1 MSVRLWKFLSSLKLT
16 VVLLT
21 LSTLLV
27 FLGTLAQVHE
37 GLWEAQTRW
46 FKSFLVW
53 KRAGDP
59 WWVPPVFTGG
69 YTLGFS
75 LLFNL
80 IAAHINRFQMRWSKA
95 GIHLTHAGIILLLV
109 GQLATDLLSRESFI
123 SFAEG
128 ETRADSESHR
138 DIELVAIAAPDAS
151 GRERVVAFAEAAL
164 QAGRELQSTEIPFR
178 MRIVEAG
185 ENCEVY
191 AHATVKET
199 AGTVITALSAL
210 ESRYSSAEALPA
222 LAAQAA
228 TNDGRASVWR
238 RALRTLGED
247 PRDLTGSVNRVA
259 ANPERSAKLVASL
272 KSGFRETMLAEFR
285 RIRPME
291 AANPQALARKYAAG
305 EIAANRP
312 IPLEALPPASTQG
325 AGQNYLLNR
334 VPAARGMDQRNT
346 PFLIVEVLH
355 GQTSLGTWLVSPWF
369 RPQEVSLDGKTFRIG
384 LRREIYAQ
392 DFSLTLLKTTHDV
405 YEGTDIPKHFQS
417 RVRLENPAKSE
428 KREVDISMNNPLRYG
443 GLTFYQHQ
451 MGRTELEGGKGTSSL
466 QVVKNPGWITP
477 YLGCTVVAVGMV
489 WQFLYHLAGFMS
501 RKQPSTAPGAQTGG
515 PQKFAR
521 PVPPG
526 A

>member
-1 MSVRLWKFLSSLKLT
+1 MSARIWKFLSSLKLT

-53 KRAGDP
+53 KREGDP

-80 IAAHINRFQMRWSKA
+80 IAAHLNRFQMRWSKV

-123 SFAEG
+123 SFVEG

-138 DIELVAIAAPDAS
+138 DIELVAIAAPDAG
-151 GRERVVAFAEAAL
+151 GRERVVAFAEPAL
-164 QAGRELQSTEIPFR
+164 QAGRELQSPEIPFR
-178 MRIVEAG
+178 MRIVESG
-185 ENCEVY
+185 PNCEVY
-191 AHATVKET
+191 AHSTLKET
-199 AGTVITALSAL
+199 AGMVLTALNTL
-210 ESRYSSAEALPA
+210 ESRYTSAEALPQ
-222 LAAQAA
+222 LAQQATA
-228 TNDGRASVWR
+228 DDGRASVWR
-238 RALRTLGED
+238 RSIRTLGED
-247 PRDLTGSVNRVA
+247 PRDLAGSVNRLA
-259 ANPERSAKLVASL
+259 ANPERASKFLETL
-272 KSGFRETMLAEFR
+272 KSNFRETMLREFR

-305 EIAANRP
+305 ELAASRP
-312 IPLEALPPASTQG
+312 IPLEALPAASSQG
-325 AGQNYLLNR
+325 AGQSYLLHR
-334 VPAARGMDQRNT
+334 IPAARGMDQRNT
-346 PFLIVEVLH
+346 PFLVVEILN
-355 GQTSLGTWLVSPWF
+355 GPTSLGTWLVSPWF
-369 RPQEVSLDGKTFRIG
+369 RPQEVSVDGKTFRIA
-384 LRREIYAQ
+384 LRREIYTQ

-405 YEGTDIPKHFQS
+405 YAGTEIPKNFQS
-417 RVRLENPAKSE
+417 RVRLENPAKGE

-477 YLGCTVVAVGMV
+477 YLGCAVVSLGMV
-489 WQFLYHLAGFMS
+489 WQFLYHLAGFMN
-501 RKQPSTAPGAQTGG
+501 RKRPTAGRESQA
-515 PQKFAR
+515 A
-521 PVPPG
+521 PPEK
-526 A
+526 AVQS